1 MDTFKLGLGAM
12 DLTREEASKL
22 VKKIEKK
29 YPGEIRDGRAMVDNL
44 VKQGKKNAIGF
55 SKRIEKEVKTA
66 IKKQKL
72 VEEAD
77 LKELAANVRELAKT
91 TAKIG
96 KEVGKKGVAVAKKGV
111 KKARKA
117 AAKKKVARHKPAKKS
132 RKKAAK
138 RKPAKRKARKK

>member
-1 MDTFKLGLGAM
+1 MKGILMDTFKLGLGAM

-22 VKKIEKK
+22 VKKIQKK
-29 YPGEIRDGRAMVDNL
+29 YPGEIKDGRKMVDNL
-44 VKQGKKNAIGF
+44 VKQGKKNAVDF
-55 SKRIEKEVKTA
+55 SKKVEKEVKTA

-96 KEVGKKGVAVAKKGV
+96 KEVGKKGVAAAKKGA

-117 AAKKKVARHKPAKKS
+117 AKKKAKPKK
-132 RKKAAK
+132 AK
-138 RKPAKRKARKK
+138 RKK